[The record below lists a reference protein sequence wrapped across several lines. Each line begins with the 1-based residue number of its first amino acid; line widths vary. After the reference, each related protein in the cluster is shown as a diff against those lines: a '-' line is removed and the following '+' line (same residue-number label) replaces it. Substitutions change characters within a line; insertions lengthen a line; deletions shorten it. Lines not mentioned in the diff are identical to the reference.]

1 MDAIIEESYKNAYE
15 VTQDLQKGVVLAVE
29 TLANEALYYMKKV
42 VNSPFGKY
50 DPETD
55 TYDETDDAFEA
66 EIKDDCL
73 VIVYRLLFIFYA
85 ESRPELE
92 ILPTSDEVYNRGYS
106 LESLRDLEQVRL
118 ISNESRNGYFFDDS
132 IRKLFSLLSYGHSEE
147 GDKSF
152 RVKPIDSPMFDNSR
166 LKHLGDVRIR
176 NIQWQEIIK
185 ALSLSHKKN
194 YVGRISYA
202 NLGVNQL
209 GSVYESLL
217 AYRGFY
223 AEEDYIE
230 VQ

>member
-1 MDAIIEESYKNAYE
+1 
-15 VTQDLQKGVVLAVE
+15 
-29 TLANEALYYMKKV
+29 
-42 VNSPFGKY
+42 
-50 DPETD
+50 
-55 TYDETDDAFEA
+55 
-66 EIKDDCL
+66 
-73 VIVYRLLFIFYA
+73 
-85 ESRPELE
+85 
-92 ILPTSDEVYNRGYS
+92 
-106 LESLRDLEQVRL
+106 
-118 ISNESRNGYFFDDS
+118 
-132 IRKLFSLLSYGHSEE
+132 
-147 GDKSF
+147 
-152 RVKPIDSPMFDNSR
+152 MFDNSR

-230 VQ
+230 VHKADSPKDGTFLVPYSRMGDFDIAHEVLLNEDGSPHILPKGTFVYRLNVVIVRSRPVIIPQKSLLVQQLSTP